1 VSPIVLIAA
10 LSAAVLAQDGGTKP
24 SSTPET
30 PAVSAAA
37 SVRPHS
43 DFAGAWKYNE
53 DESVNAATGRPESAR
68 AVNERRGAGRGP
80 ASGTAGPGPDVSR
93 RGGGG
98 VGVGAGGGGGVPADT
113 LYFLYLQQRDTQRD
127 LMEIAP
133 RVHFDI
139 TPAAVTITDDLDRA
153 LTFPTD
159 GKKQKYQLGAALFE
173 AKTTWDG
180 GQLKMDIE
188 GPDGLKVAETWFL
201 SEDGSR
207 LYLIIRIGEPGRDG
221 RPVGVNRVY
230 NRLN

>member
-1 VSPIVLIAA
+1 MSPVLLFAA
-10 LSAAVLAQDGGTKP
+10 LSAVVLAQDRGANP
-24 SSTPET
+24 PAPPET

-37 SVRPHS
+37 NVRPHS

-68 AVNERRGAGRGP
+68 AVNERRGVGRGP
-80 ASGTAGPGPDVSR
+80 VAGAPGPGPDVSR

-98 VGVGAGGGGGVPADT
+98 VGAGGGGGIPADT

-133 RVHFDI
+133 RVHFDV
-139 TPAAVTITDDLDRA
+139 TPAAVTITDDLDRM

-173 AKTTWDG
+173 AKTAWDG